1 MEFPVNSG
9 LPSLSLEEFSWLSR
23 SQLWQKLPDFRGSWQ
38 DLCSLETADSILEC
52 IVSGSLCKDCNNR
65 DSCSLPPV

>member
-23 SQLWQKLPDFRGSWQ
+23 SQLWQKLPDFRGRICVAWRLQIYPGVYSFGV
-38 DLCSLETADSILEC
+38 SLQGLQ
-52 IVSGSLCKDCNNR
+52 
-65 DSCSLPPV
+65 